1 MNKEETGDRR
11 KEIVD
16 LTNELVEYEK
26 QLSPFHGE
34 EGAVFMSLIDETW
47 I

>member
-16 LTNELVEYEK
+16 LTNELFEDE
-26 QLSPFHGE
+26 QQQAPFMVRKGL
-34 EGAVFMSLIDETW
+34 FLFP
-47 I
+47 